1 MRFIAGDGLWQTGPP
16 VAPPPAVAVLE
27 VAGAV
32 LAWTVDDPAA
42 PVQITFTD
50 ITAADWVWRVTGTAG
65 HVALLEALHGTPA
78 DAGVTVDL
86 PDLTLDPGALAPLRR
101 LAMGHWLRRWW
112 PASVGDAI
120 VDLDAAVLDAE
131 IAVLTA
137 ATQEFFAEDT
147 LDSDIDSLLRPHR
160 DTLLAYRLDGD
171 PRVAELAEACAE
183 LADWT
188 AAVDDAVPALRRRDD
203 YALAA
208 GWDDVTHGWD
218 DSTTGPVIVGGSRT
232 IAWTTVPPAVFDAAE
247 GNVDWSVHTDRT
259 GAVVASVRTAVRGSA
274 AGIEVRLRCAD
285 ITAAGVLT
293 ADGTATLPL
302 EISESAAWNQ
312 DWTATE
318 LVVGSPGTGEDR
330 QLRDRIRELARS
342 RLSGTD
348 DAFLAEVLAAESDY

>member
-1 MRFIAGDGLWQTGPP
+1 MRFVAGEGLWQTGPP
-16 VAPPPAVAVLE
+16 VPPPPAVAVLE

-50 ITAADWVWRVTGTAG
+50 ITAADWVWRVTGAAG
-65 HVALLEALHGTPA
+65 HVALVDALHGTPA
-78 DAGVTVDL
+78 DAGGTVDL

-101 LAMGHWLRRWW
+101 LAIGHWLRRWW

-137 ATQEFFAEDT
+137 SAQEFFTEDT
-147 LDSDIDSLLRPHR
+147 LDSDIDSLLQPHR
-160 DTLLAYRLDGD
+160 DILVAYRLDGD
-171 PRVAELAEACAE
+171 PRVAELAAACAE

-188 AAVDDAVPALRRRDD
+188 PAVDDAVPTQRHRDD

-208 GWDDVTHGWD
+208 GWDD
-218 DSTTGPVIVGGSRT
+218 SATGPAIAGGART

-247 GNVDWSVHTDRT
+247 DNVDWSVHTDST

-293 ADGTATLPL
+293 ADGTATLTL

-318 LVVGSPGTGEDR
+318 LVVGSPGVGEGR
-330 QLRDRIRELARS
+330 QLRDRMRELARS
-342 RLSGTD
+342 RLSGAD